1 MTEFIKITLTLSD
14 AKALRNAVL
23 SERNDLAKKAIESKE
38 LAKEVMEGI
47 SQQLHRIYLQLDE
60 DIKRYDL

>member
-23 SERNDLAKKAIESKE
+23 SERNDLSKKAIESKE